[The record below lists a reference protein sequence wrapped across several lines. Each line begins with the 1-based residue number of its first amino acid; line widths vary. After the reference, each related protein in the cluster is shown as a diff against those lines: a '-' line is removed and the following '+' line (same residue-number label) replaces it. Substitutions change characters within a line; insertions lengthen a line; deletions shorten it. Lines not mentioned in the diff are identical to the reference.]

1 MINRLQFV
9 HHGDGNE
16 GIFKTREEAIAY
28 VTGNSVVNTAFKI
41 TGDTGADNAIDW
53 LPLYAEPMV
62 LEYGDKENP
71 NVILAIGSKGDGRTP
86 STQNKVFFIDIEGVN
101 ERVDNAYK
109 EIADAVKKF
118 AFVTKNSNTLEL
130 TKTTSTDGTENILS
144 GSVKIADNVILN
156 RKEVGNIIKENKDG
170 LYSYVGMTYD
180 NDKKVLKFQVNDNET
195 DISLPTIE
203 DGYYDITKEALI
215 FKYAD
220 GRELKVDMDDLID
233 EWTTEGESS
242 KTPIVLTRDR
252 HSDTG
257 VVDNDRRSGKWK
269 DVLKA
274 DVRIAPKE
282 MGVDNILKTIGDGK
296 YLYVSGQAKNISY
309 YDKTGKKTN
318 VQDALDSLKT
328 PISND
333 PTNLLQ
339 WKYGSDNVIDGLY
352 AGIDIEY
359 DDKTNTITFINTS
372 SDSKN
377 KKQSFK
383 LNSASFINRI
393 YTDTVNEKVIL
404 EYYNQKGELQTAD
417 IDLSHLVDEWVV
429 NNEAHS
435 VELKKQTNYPG
446 ADILTADVK
455 IYNDINDNNAIK
467 EVGSEHGL
475 FVDRRASNIKYNKD
489 GVNTDAQKE
498 LDSINKTLN
507 KLNKNANVNVG
518 ETSTVQLT
526 KNETVDGFKITG
538 DVKLNRDNNLVI
550 ETNTGLLATIDYD
563 ATKNELIVSDS
574 TNASRVRRI
583 PLATSKIVKKAE
595 YKAETEELV
604 LVFDDI
610 ESKNGETV
618 SIPMSGL
625 ITEWETSQTENQN
638 HTVELNR
645 TRVINGKYVLTADVH
660 IVRHK
665 DDNILTQVEEDGVQ
679 KLYVSS
685 QKIKENKDA
694 IDGLK
699 NELAVVKTKSETND
713 NSIDILS
720 GQVGTNTASLTSL
733 KTKVDTNTN
742 DVTTL
747 KGKVDTINNH
757 IQYHETALTSL
768 NRDIQEN
775 STKIKNLEG
784 KLSNVANQQNLNTNS
799 IERFRDK
806 FNFIGNDIINLKA
819 NDEKLDTKITKVS
832 DDLKDAIKNGKY
844 AFKSE
849 NSTIKFNVS
858 KDNIDTTTNVV
869 NAQVLPS
876 TASDNIIKISN
887 NADGAGVY
895 ASINLRYD
903 SGTNSLKWKTSAMNE
918 EQTITLNA
926 GSVIKGMVYDKDN
939 KSLVITYEVDVE
951 GRKTTNNITVPVMDL
966 FNEWDVK
973 NYETNSAIKLVRND
987 RDMVSADNHTDILSA
1002 RVILAGE
1009 GNDVDH
1015 ADNLLTISNNGLYVG
1030 GDKVRNFIK
1039 KETNDVSETLK
1050 NNIKTIGKIV
1060 TGKDNVTDGDNYQG
1074 LNAGTTNE
1082 ILQNATSLVDADRK
1096 LADELKA
1103 VKDNIN
1109 NLYNGSDTYS
1119 SRVSA
1124 KKDNGSN
1131 VNKLAVDVRLAHYN
1145 GTHGSEGQSDTGNE
1159 NVEVQNTSEI
1169 GDDYNLIKIVHVRD
1183 SKENAES
1190 NGLYFDGSIDYG
1202 TF

>member
-1 MINRLQFV
+1 MLNRLQFV
-9 HHGDGNE
+9 HHGDGNN
-16 GIFKTREEAIAY
+16 GIFSTREEAIAY
-28 VTGNSVVNTAFKI
+28 VTGNTIVNTSFKI
-41 TGDTGADNAIDW
+41 TGDTEDNNIIDW
-53 LPLYAEPMV
+53 LPLYGEPMV
-62 LEYGDKENP
+62 LEYGDKSNP
-71 NVILAIGSKGDGRTP
+71 NVILAIGSKGDGKTP
-86 STQNKVFFIDIEGVN
+86 STDNKVFFIDIEGVN
-101 ERVDNAYK
+101 ERVDEAYK

-118 AFVTKNSNTLEL
+118 AFVTKNSNTIEL
-130 TKTTSTDGTENILS
+130 TKTIGNNGGDNILS
-144 GSVKIADNVILN
+144 GDVKIADSVIIN
-156 RKEVGNIIKENKDG
+156 HKEVGNIIKENKDG
-170 LYSYVGMTYD
+170 LYSYVDMTYD
-180 NDKKVLKFQVNDNET
+180 NVSKSLKFQVNDKET
-195 DISLPTIE
+195 DITLPIVE
-203 DGYYDITKEALI
+203 NAYYDLTKEAII
-215 FKYAD
+215 FNYSD
-220 GRELKVDMDDLID
+220 GRELKIDMDDLID
-233 EWTTEGESS
+233 EWTTEGEASNS
-242 KTPIVLTRDR
+242 PIVLTRER

-282 MGVDNILKTIGDGK
+282 MGSDNLLKTIGDGK

-309 YDKTGKKTN
+309 YDKNGKKTN
-318 VQDALDSLKT
+318 VQDALDAVKT
-328 PISND
+328 LISND

-339 WKYGSDNVIDGLY
+339 WKYGADNIIDGLY
-352 AGIDIEY
+352 AGLDVEY
-359 DDKTNTITFINTS
+359 DDKTNTITFINTAT
-372 SDSKN
+372 DNNN
-377 KKQSFK
+377 KKKSFK

-404 EYYNQKGELQTAD
+404 EYYNQKGELQTAE
-417 IDLSHLVDEWVV
+417 IDLSHLVDEWVI

-435 VELKKQTNYPG
+435 VELKKQTKYPG

-455 IYNDINDNNAIK
+455 IYDDVNDNNAIK
-467 EVGSEHGL
+467 EVGAEHGL
-475 FVDRRASNIKYNKD
+475 FVDRRASNIKYLKD
-489 GVNTDAQKE
+489 GVTTDAQKE
-498 LDSINKTLN
+498 LDEINKKLN
-507 KLNKNANVNVG
+507 GLNKNSNVKVG
-518 ETSTVQLT
+518 ETNSVKLT
-526 KNETVDGFKITG
+526 KTEITDGFNITG

-563 ATKNELIVSDS
+563 ASKNELIVSDS

-595 YKAETEELV
+595 YKPETEELI

-645 TRVINGKYVLTADVH
+645 TRVINGKDVLTADVH

-665 DDNILTQVEEDGVQ
+665 DDNILTQIDEDGVQ
-679 KLYVSS
+679 KLYVSG
-685 QKIKENKDA
+685 QKIKDNKDA
-694 IDGLK
+694 IDALK
-699 NELAVVKTKSETND
+699 NEVEVVKAKSETCSN
-713 NSIDILS
+713 
-720 GQVGTNTASLTSL
+720 GFETL
-733 KTKVDTNTN
+733 KNKVDTNTN
-742 DVTTL
+742 EISTIKNTL
-747 KGKVDTINNH
+747 STVKNTSDANTNALSELKTRVDNNTNNLTVMERGNIAYQTDFSEKVD
-757 IQYHETALTSL
+757 
-768 NRDIQEN
+768 R
-775 STKIKNLEG
+775 
-784 KLSNVANQQNLNTNS
+784 
-799 IERFRDK
+799 
-806 FNFIGNDIINLKA
+806 LKA
-819 NDEKLDTKITKVS
+819 NDEKLDTKINKVS

-844 AFKSE
+844 TFKSE
-849 NSTIKFNVS
+849 NSTIKFNIN

-895 ASINLRYD
+895 ASVNLRYD

-951 GRKTTNNITVPVMDL
+951 GHKTTNNITVPVMDL

-987 RDMVSADNHTDILSA
+987 RNMVSADNHTDILSA

-1039 KETNDVSETLK
+1039 KETNDASETLK

-1060 TGKDNVTDGDNYQG
+1060 TGKDNVTDGENYQD

-1082 ILQNATSLVDADRK
+1082 ILHNATSLVDADRK

-1103 VKDNIN
+1103 VKDNFN
-1109 NLYNGSDTYS
+1109 NLYKGSDTYS

-1124 KKDNGSN
+1124 KKDNGSDI
-1131 VNKLAVDVRLAHYN
+1131 NKLAVDVRLAHYN

-1169 GDDYNLIKIVHVRD
+1169 GHDYNLIKIVHVKD

>member
-1 MINRLQFV
+1 MLNRLQFV
-9 HHGDGNE
+9 HHGDGNN
-16 GIFKTREEAIAY
+16 GIFSTREEAIAY
-28 VTGNSVVNTAFKI
+28 VTGNTIVNTSFKI
-41 TGDTGADNAIDW
+41 TGDTEDNNIIDW
-53 LPLYAEPMV
+53 LPLYGEPMV
-62 LEYGDKENP
+62 LEYGDKSNP
-71 NVILAIGSKGDGRTP
+71 NVILAIGSKGDGKTP
-86 STQNKVFFIDIEGVN
+86 STDNKVFFIDIEGVN
-101 ERVDNAYK
+101 ERVDEAYK

-118 AFVTKNSNTLEL
+118 AFVTKNSNTIEL
-130 TKTTSTDGTENILS
+130 TKTIGNNGGDNILS
-144 GSVKIADNVILN
+144 GDVKIADSVIIN
-156 RKEVGNIIKENKDG
+156 HKEVGNIIKENKDG
-170 LYSYVGMTYD
+170 LYSYVDMTYD
-180 NDKKVLKFQVNDNET
+180 NVSKSLKFQVNDKET
-195 DISLPTIE
+195 DITLPIVE
-203 DGYYDITKEALI
+203 NAYYDLTKEAII
-215 FKYAD
+215 FNYSD
-220 GRELKVDMDDLID
+220 GRELKIDMDDLID
-233 EWTTEGESS
+233 EWTTEGEASNS
-242 KTPIVLTRDR
+242 PIVLTRER

-282 MGVDNILKTIGDGK
+282 MGSDNLLKTIGDGK

-309 YDKTGKKTN
+309 YDKNGKKTN
-318 VQDALDSLKT
+318 VQDALDAVKT

-339 WKYGSDNVIDGLY
+339 WKYGADNIIDGLY
-352 AGIDIEY
+352 AGLDVEY
-359 DDKTNTITFINTS
+359 DDKTNTITFINTAT
-372 SDSKN
+372 DNNN
-377 KKQSFK
+377 KKKSFK

-404 EYYNQKGELQTAD
+404 EYYNQKGELQTAE
-417 IDLSHLVDEWVV
+417 IDLSHLVDEWVI

-435 VELKKQTNYPG
+435 VELKKQTKYPG

-455 IYNDINDNNAIK
+455 IYDDVNDNNAIK
-467 EVGSEHGL
+467 EVGAEHGL
-475 FVDRRASNIKYNKD
+475 FVDRRASNIKYLKD
-489 GVNTDAQKE
+489 GITTDAQKE
-498 LDSINKTLN
+498 FDEINKKLN
-507 KLNKNANVNVG
+507 GLNKNSNVKVG
-518 ETSTVQLT
+518 ETNSVKLT
-526 KNETVDGFKITG
+526 KTEITDGFNITG

-595 YKAETEELV
+595 YKPETEELI

-645 TRVINGKYVLTADVH
+645 TRVINGKDVLTADVH

-679 KLYVSS
+679 KLYVSG
-685 QKIKENKDA
+685 QKIKDNKDA
-694 IDGLK
+694 IDALK
-699 NELAVVKTKSETND
+699 NEVEVVKAKSETCSN
-713 NSIDILS
+713 
-720 GQVGTNTASLTSL
+720 GFETL
-733 KTKVDTNTN
+733 KNKVDTNTN
-742 DVTTL
+742 EISTIKNTL
-747 KGKVDTINNH
+747 STVKNTSDANTNALSELKTRVDNNTNNLTVMERGNIAYQTDFSEKVD
-757 IQYHETALTSL
+757 
-768 NRDIQEN
+768 R
-775 STKIKNLEG
+775 
-784 KLSNVANQQNLNTNS
+784 
-799 IERFRDK
+799 
-806 FNFIGNDIINLKA
+806 LKA
-819 NDEKLDTKITKVS
+819 NDEKLDTKINKVS

-844 AFKSE
+844 TFKSE
-849 NSTIKFNVS
+849 NSTIKFNIN

-895 ASINLRYD
+895 ASVNLRYD

-951 GRKTTNNITVPVMDL
+951 GHKTTNNITVPVMDL

-987 RDMVSADNHTDILSA
+987 RNMVSADNHTDILSA

-1039 KETNDVSETLK
+1039 KETNDASETLK

-1060 TGKDNVTDGDNYQG
+1060 TGKDNVTDGENYQD

-1082 ILQNATSLVDADRK
+1082 ILHNATSLVDADRK

-1103 VKDNIN
+1103 VKDNFN
-1109 NLYNGSDTYS
+1109 NLYKGSDTYS

-1124 KKDNGSN
+1124 KKDNGSDI
-1131 VNKLAVDVRLAHYN
+1131 NKLAVDVRLAHYN

-1169 GDDYNLIKIVHVRD
+1169 GHDYNLIKIVHVKD

>member
-86 STQNKVFFIDIEGVN
+86 NTQNKVFFIDIEGVN

-130 TKTTSTDGTENILS
+130 SKTTSTDGTENVLS
-144 GSVKIADNVILN
+144 GSVKIADNVIIN

-180 NDKKVLKFQVNDNET
+180 NTKKELKFQVNDNET

-393 YTDTVNEKVIL
+393 YTDTVNEKVVL
-404 EYYNQKGELQTAD
+404 EYYNQKGELETAD

-455 IYNDINDNNAIK
+455 IYNDINDNNALK

-526 KNETVDGFKITG
+526 KNETIDGFKITG
-538 DVKLNRDNNLVI
+538 DVKLNSDNNLVI

-645 TRVINGKYVLTADVH
+645 TRVINGKDVLTADVH

-694 IDGLK
+694 IDTLK
-699 NELAVVKTKSETND
+699 NDLAVVKTKSESNG
-713 NSIDILS
+713 NSIDTLS
-720 GQVGTNTASLTSL
+720 G
-733 KTKVDTNTN
+733 
-742 DVTTL
+742 
-747 KGKVDTINNH
+747 
-757 IQYHETALTSL
+757 
-768 NRDIQEN
+768 
-775 STKIKNLEG
+775 
-784 KLSNVANQQNLNTNS
+784 
-799 IERFRDK
+799 
-806 FNFIGNDIINLKA
+806 
-819 NDEKLDTKITKVS
+819 KLDTKITKVS

-844 AFKSE
+844 TFKSE

-1002 RVILAGE
+1002 RIILAGE

-1096 LADELKA
+1096 LADELKS

-1119 SRVSA
+1119 SSVSA
-1124 KKDNGSN
+1124 KKENGSN

-1169 GDDYNLIKIVHVRD
+1169 GHDYNLIKIVHVRD

>member
-86 STQNKVFFIDIEGVN
+86 NTQNKVFFIDIEGVN

-130 TKTTSTDGTENILS
+130 SKTTSTDGTENVLS
-144 GSVKIADNVILN
+144 GSVKIADNIILN

-393 YTDTVNEKVIL
+393 YTDTVNEKVVL
-404 EYYNQKGELQTAD
+404 EYYNQKGELETAD

-455 IYNDINDNNAIK
+455 IYNDINDNNALK

-526 KNETVDGFKITG
+526 KNETIDGFKITG

-645 TRVINGKYVLTADVH
+645 TRVINGKDVLTADVH

-685 QKIKENKDA
+685 QKIKDNKDA
-694 IDGLK
+694 IDTLK
-699 NELAVVKTKSETND
+699 NELAVVKTKSESNG
-713 NSIDILS
+713 NSID
-720 GQVGTNTASLTSL
+720 
-733 KTKVDTNTN
+733 
-742 DVTTL
+742 TL
-747 KGKVDTINNH
+747 KGKVDT
-757 IQYHETALTSL
+757 
-768 NRDIQEN
+768 
-775 STKIKNLEG
+775 KI
-784 KLSNVANQQNLNTNS
+784 A
-799 IERFRDK
+799 
-806 FNFIGNDIINLKA
+806 
-819 NDEKLDTKITKVS
+819 KVS

-844 AFKSE
+844 TFKSE

-926 GSVIKGMVYDKDN
+926 GSVIKGMVYDKDI

-1039 KETNDVSETLK
+1039 KETNDVSETIK
-1050 NNIKTIGKIV
+1050 NNIKAIGKIV
-1060 TGKDNVTDGDNYQG
+1060 TGKDNVTDGENYQD

-1096 LADELKA
+1096 LADELKT
-1103 VKDNIN
+1103 VKENIT

-1119 SRVSA
+1119 SSVSA
-1124 KKDNGSN
+1124 KKENGSN

-1169 GDDYNLIKIVHVRD
+1169 GHDYNLIKIVHVKD
-1183 SKENAES
+1183 SKENADS

>member
-1 MINRLQFV
+1 MLNRLQFV
-9 HHGDGNE
+9 HHGDGNN
-16 GIFKTREEAIAY
+16 GIFSTREEAIAY
-28 VTGNSVVNTAFKI
+28 VTGNTIVNTSFKI
-41 TGDTGADNAIDW
+41 TGDTEDNNIIDW
-53 LPLYAEPMV
+53 LPLYGEPMV
-62 LEYGDKENP
+62 LEYGDKSNP
-71 NVILAIGSKGDGRTP
+71 NVILAIGSKGDGKTP
-86 STQNKVFFIDIEGVN
+86 STDNKVFFIDIEGVN
-101 ERVDNAYK
+101 ERVDEAYK

-118 AFVTKNSNTLEL
+118 AFVTKNSNTIEL
-130 TKTTSTDGTENILS
+130 TKTIGNNGGDNILS
-144 GSVKIADNVILN
+144 GDVKIADSVIIN
-156 RKEVGNIIKENKDG
+156 HKEVGNIIKENKDG
-170 LYSYVGMTYD
+170 LYSYVDMTYD
-180 NDKKVLKFQVNDNET
+180 NVSKSLKFQVNDKET
-195 DISLPTIE
+195 DITLPIVE
-203 DGYYDITKEALI
+203 NAYYDLTKEAII
-215 FKYAD
+215 FNYSD
-220 GRELKVDMDDLID
+220 GRELKIDMDDLID
-233 EWTTEGESS
+233 EWTTEGEASNS
-242 KTPIVLTRDR
+242 PIVLTRER

-282 MGVDNILKTIGDGK
+282 MGSDNLLKTIGDGK

-309 YDKTGKKTN
+309 YDKNGKKTN
-318 VQDALDSLKT
+318 VQDALDAVKT

-339 WKYGSDNVIDGLY
+339 WKYGADNIIDGLY
-352 AGIDIEY
+352 AGLDVEY
-359 DDKTNTITFINTS
+359 DDKTNTITFINTAT
-372 SDSKN
+372 DNNN
-377 KKQSFK
+377 KKKSFK

-404 EYYNQKGELQTAD
+404 EYYNQKGELQTAE
-417 IDLSHLVDEWVV
+417 IDLSHLVDEWVI

-435 VELKKQTNYPG
+435 VELKKQTKYPG

-455 IYNDINDNNAIK
+455 IYDDVNDNNAIK
-467 EVGSEHGL
+467 EVGAEHGL
-475 FVDRRASNIKYNKD
+475 FVDRRASNIKYLKD
-489 GVNTDAQKE
+489 GITTDAQKE
-498 LDSINKTLN
+498 FDEINKKLN
-507 KLNKNANVNVG
+507 GLNKNSNVKVG
-518 ETSTVQLT
+518 ETNSVKLT
-526 KNETVDGFKITG
+526 KTEITDGFNITG

-595 YKAETEELV
+595 YKPETEELI

-645 TRVINGKYVLTADVH
+645 TRVINGKDVLTADVH

-665 DDNILTQVEEDGVQ
+665 DDNILTQVDEDGVQ
-679 KLYVSS
+679 KLYVSG
-685 QKIKENKDA
+685 QKIKDNKDA
-694 IDGLK
+694 IDSLK
-699 NELAVVKTKSETND
+699 NEVEVIKTKSETNS
-713 NSIDILS
+713 N
-720 GQVGTNTASLTSL
+720 GFETL
-733 KTKVDTNTN
+733 KNKIDTNTN
-742 DVTTL
+742 EISTIKNTLSTVKNTTDANTNALSEL
-747 KGKVDTINNH
+747 KTRVDNNTNNLTVMERGNIAYQTDFSEKVD
-757 IQYHETALTSL
+757 Q
-768 NRDIQEN
+768 
-775 STKIKNLEG
+775 
-784 KLSNVANQQNLNTNS
+784 
-799 IERFRDK
+799 
-806 FNFIGNDIINLKA
+806 LKA
-819 NDEKLDTKITKVS
+819 NDEKLDTKINKVS

-844 AFKSE
+844 TFKSE
-849 NSTIKFNVS
+849 NSTIKFNIN

-895 ASINLRYD
+895 ASVNLRYD

-951 GRKTTNNITVPVMDL
+951 GHKTTNNITVPVMDL

-987 RDMVSADNHTDILSA
+987 RNMVSADNHTDILSA

-1039 KETNDVSETLK
+1039 KETNDASETLK

-1060 TGKDNVTDGDNYQG
+1060 TGKDNVTDGENYQD

-1082 ILQNATSLVDADRK
+1082 ILHNATSLVDADRK

-1103 VKDNIN
+1103 VKDNFN
-1109 NLYNGSDTYS
+1109 NLYKGSDTYS

-1124 KKDNGSN
+1124 KKDNGSDI
-1131 VNKLAVDVRLAHYN
+1131 NKLAVDVRLAHYN

-1169 GDDYNLIKIVHVRD
+1169 GHDYNLIKIVHVKD

>member
-1 MINRLQFV
+1 MLNRLQFV
-9 HHGDGNE
+9 HHGDGNN
-16 GIFKTREEAIAY
+16 GIFSTREEAIAY
-28 VTGNSVVNTAFKI
+28 VTGNTIVNTSFKI
-41 TGDTGADNAIDW
+41 TGDTEDNNIIDW
-53 LPLYAEPMV
+53 LPLYGEPMV
-62 LEYGDKENP
+62 LEYGDKSNP
-71 NVILAIGSKGDGRTP
+71 NVILAIGSKGDGKTP
-86 STQNKVFFIDIEGVN
+86 STDNKVFFIDIEGVN
-101 ERVDNAYK
+101 ERVDEAYK

-118 AFVTKNSNTLEL
+118 AFVTKNSNTIEL
-130 TKTTSTDGTENILS
+130 TKTIGNNGGDNILS
-144 GSVKIADNVILN
+144 GDVKIADSVIIN
-156 RKEVGNIIKENKDG
+156 HKEVGNIIKENKDG
-170 LYSYVGMTYD
+170 LYSYVDMTYD
-180 NDKKVLKFQVNDNET
+180 NVSKSLKFQVNDKET
-195 DISLPTIE
+195 DITLPIVE
-203 DGYYDITKEALI
+203 NAYYDLTKEAII
-215 FKYAD
+215 FNYSD
-220 GRELKVDMDDLID
+220 GRELKIDMDDLID
-233 EWTTEGESS
+233 EWTTEGEASNS
-242 KTPIVLTRDR
+242 PIVLTRER

-282 MGVDNILKTIGDGK
+282 MGSDNLLKTIGDGK

-309 YDKTGKKTN
+309 YDKNGKKTN
-318 VQDALDSLKT
+318 VQDALDAVKT

-339 WKYGSDNVIDGLY
+339 WKYGADNIIDGLY
-352 AGIDIEY
+352 AGLDVEY
-359 DDKTNTITFINTS
+359 DDKTNTITFINTAT
-372 SDSKN
+372 DNNN
-377 KKQSFK
+377 KKKSFK

-404 EYYNQKGELQTAD
+404 EYYNQKGELQTAE
-417 IDLSHLVDEWVV
+417 IDLSHLVDEWVI

-435 VELKKQTNYPG
+435 VELKKQTKYPG

-455 IYNDINDNNAIK
+455 IYDDVNDNNAIK
-467 EVGSEHGL
+467 EVGAEHGL
-475 FVDRRASNIKYNKD
+475 FVDRRASNIKYLKD
-489 GVNTDAQKE
+489 GVTTDAQKE
-498 LDSINKTLN
+498 LDEINKKLN
-507 KLNKNANVNVG
+507 GLNKNSNVKVG
-518 ETSTVQLT
+518 ETNSVKLT
-526 KNETVDGFKITG
+526 KTEITDGFNITG

-563 ATKNELIVSDS
+563 ASKNELIVSDS

-595 YKAETEELV
+595 YKPETEELI

-625 ITEWETSQTENQN
+625 ITEWETSQTENQS

-645 TRVINGKYVLTADVH
+645 TRVINGKDVLTADVH

-679 KLYVSS
+679 RLYVSG
-685 QKIKENKDA
+685 QKIKDNKDA
-694 IDGLK
+694 IDALK
-699 NELAVVKTKSETND
+699 NEVEVVKAKSETCSN
-713 NSIDILS
+713 
-720 GQVGTNTASLTSL
+720 GFETL
-733 KTKVDTNTN
+733 KNKVDTNTN
-742 DVTTL
+742 EISTIKNTL
-747 KGKVDTINNH
+747 STVKNTSDANTNALSELKTRVDNNTNNLTVMERGNIAYQTDFSEKVD
-757 IQYHETALTSL
+757 
-768 NRDIQEN
+768 R
-775 STKIKNLEG
+775 
-784 KLSNVANQQNLNTNS
+784 
-799 IERFRDK
+799 
-806 FNFIGNDIINLKA
+806 LKA
-819 NDEKLDTKITKVS
+819 NDEKLDTKINKVS

-844 AFKSE
+844 TFKSE
-849 NSTIKFNVS
+849 NSTIKFNIN

-895 ASINLRYD
+895 ASVNLRYD

-951 GRKTTNNITVPVMDL
+951 GHKTTNNITVPVMDL

-987 RDMVSADNHTDILSA
+987 RNMVSADNHTDILSA

-1039 KETNDVSETLK
+1039 KETNDASETLK

-1060 TGKDNVTDGDNYQG
+1060 TGKDNVTDGENYQD

-1082 ILQNATSLVDADRK
+1082 ILHNATSLVDADRK

-1103 VKDNIN
+1103 VKDNFN
-1109 NLYNGSDTYS
+1109 NLYKGSDTYS

-1124 KKDNGSN
+1124 KKDNGSDI
-1131 VNKLAVDVRLAHYN
+1131 NKLAVDVRLAHYN

-1169 GDDYNLIKIVHVRD
+1169 GHDYNLIKIVHVKD

>member
-1 MINRLQFV
+1 M
-9 HHGDGNE
+9 
-16 GIFKTREEAIAY
+16 
-28 VTGNSVVNTAFKI
+28 
-41 TGDTGADNAIDW
+41 
-53 LPLYAEPMV
+53 
-62 LEYGDKENP
+62 
-71 NVILAIGSKGDGRTP
+71 
-86 STQNKVFFIDIEGVN
+86 
-101 ERVDNAYK
+101 
-109 EIADAVKKF
+109 
-118 AFVTKNSNTLEL
+118 
-130 TKTTSTDGTENILS
+130 
-144 GSVKIADNVILN
+144 
-156 RKEVGNIIKENKDG
+156 
-170 LYSYVGMTYD
+170 
-180 NDKKVLKFQVNDNET
+180 
-195 DISLPTIE
+195 
-203 DGYYDITKEALI
+203 
-215 FKYAD
+215 
-220 GRELKVDMDDLID
+220 
-233 EWTTEGESS
+233 
-242 KTPIVLTRDR
+242 
-252 HSDTG
+252 
-257 VVDNDRRSGKWK
+257 
-269 DVLKA
+269 
-274 DVRIAPKE
+274 
-282 MGVDNILKTIGDGK
+282 
-296 YLYVSGQAKNISY
+296 
-309 YDKTGKKTN
+309 
-318 VQDALDSLKT
+318 
-328 PISND
+328 
-333 PTNLLQ
+333 
-339 WKYGSDNVIDGLY
+339 
-352 AGIDIEY
+352 
-359 DDKTNTITFINTS
+359 
-372 SDSKN
+372 
-377 KKQSFK
+377 
-383 LNSASFINRI
+383 
-393 YTDTVNEKVIL
+393 
-404 EYYNQKGELQTAD
+404 
-417 IDLSHLVDEWVV
+417 
-429 NNEAHS
+429 
-435 VELKKQTNYPG
+435 
-446 ADILTADVK
+446 
-455 IYNDINDNNAIK
+455 
-467 EVGSEHGL
+467 
-475 FVDRRASNIKYNKD
+475 
-489 GVNTDAQKE
+489 
-498 LDSINKTLN
+498 
-507 KLNKNANVNVG
+507 
-518 ETSTVQLT
+518 
-526 KNETVDGFKITG
+526 
-538 DVKLNRDNNLVI
+538 
-550 ETNTGLLATIDYD
+550 
-563 ATKNELIVSDS
+563 IVSDS

-645 TRVINGKYVLTADVH
+645 TRVINGKDVLTADVH

-694 IDGLK
+694 IDTLK
-699 NELAVVKTKSETND
+699 NELAVVKTKSESNG
-713 NSIDILS
+713 NSIDTINRTTDGLKPLILS
-720 GQVGTNTASLTSL
+720 LS
-733 KTKVDTNTN
+733 N
-742 DVTTL
+742 DVQSNI
-747 KGKVDTINNH
+747 GKI
-757 IQYHETALTSL
+757 
-768 NRDIQEN
+768 RDLQRD
-775 STKIKNLEG
+775 
-784 KLSNVANQQNLNTNS
+784 LSNVTNQQNLNTYDISN
-799 IERFRDK
+799 FRDK
-806 FNFIGNDIINLKA
+806 FNSTNGDITNLKA
-819 NDEKLDTKITKVS
+819 NDEKLDSKIAKVS

-844 AFKSE
+844 TFKSE

-926 GSVIKGMVYDKDN
+926 GSVIKGMVYDKDI

-1050 NNIKTIGKIV
+1050 NNLKAIGKIV
-1060 TGKDNVTDGDNYQG
+1060 TGKDNVTDGEKYQD

-1096 LADELKA
+1096 LADELKTIKEN
-1103 VKDNIN
+1103 VT

-1119 SRVSA
+1119 SSVSA
-1124 KKDNGSN
+1124 KKENGSN

-1169 GDDYNLIKIVHVRD
+1169 GHDYNLIKIVHVKD
-1183 SKENAES
+1183 SKENADS

>member
-1 MINRLQFV
+1 MLNRLQFV
-9 HHGDGNE
+9 HHGDGNN
-16 GIFKTREEAIAY
+16 GIFSTREEAIAY
-28 VTGNSVVNTAFKI
+28 VTGNTIVNTSFKI
-41 TGDTGADNAIDW
+41 TGDTEDNNIIDW
-53 LPLYAEPMV
+53 LPLYGEPMV
-62 LEYGDKENP
+62 LEYGDKSNP
-71 NVILAIGSKGDGRTP
+71 NVILAIGSKGDGKTP
-86 STQNKVFFIDIEGVN
+86 STDNKVFFIDIEGVN
-101 ERVDNAYK
+101 ERVDEAYK

-118 AFVTKNSNTLEL
+118 AFVTKNSNTIEL
-130 TKTTSTDGTENILS
+130 TKTIGNNGGDNILS
-144 GSVKIADNVILN
+144 GDVKISDSVIIN
-156 RKEVGNIIKENKDG
+156 HKEVGNIIKENKDG
-170 LYSYVGMTYD
+170 LYSYVDMTYD
-180 NDKKVLKFQVNDNET
+180 NVSKSLKFQVNDKET
-195 DISLPTIE
+195 DITLPIVE
-203 DGYYDITKEALI
+203 NAYYDLTKEAII
-215 FKYAD
+215 FNYSD
-220 GRELKVDMDDLID
+220 GRELKIDMDDLID
-233 EWTTEGESS
+233 EWTTEGEASNS
-242 KTPIVLTRDR
+242 PIVLTRER

-282 MGVDNILKTIGDGK
+282 MGSDNLLKTIGDGK

-309 YDKTGKKTN
+309 YDKNGKKTN
-318 VQDALDSLKT
+318 VQDALDAVKT

-339 WKYGSDNVIDGLY
+339 WKYGADNIIDGLY
-352 AGIDIEY
+352 AGLDVEY
-359 DDKTNTITFINTS
+359 DDKTNTITFINTAT
-372 SDSKN
+372 DNNN
-377 KKQSFK
+377 KKKSFK

-404 EYYNQKGELQTAD
+404 EYYNQKGELQTAE
-417 IDLSHLVDEWVV
+417 IDLSHLVDEWVI

-435 VELKKQTNYPG
+435 VELKKQTKYPG

-455 IYNDINDNNAIK
+455 IYDDVNDNNAIK
-467 EVGSEHGL
+467 EVGAEHGL
-475 FVDRRASNIKYNKD
+475 FVDRRASNIKYLKD
-489 GVNTDAQKE
+489 GVTTDAQKE
-498 LDSINKTLN
+498 LDEINKKLN
-507 KLNKNANVNVG
+507 GLNKNSNVKVG
-518 ETSTVQLT
+518 ETNSVKLT
-526 KNETVDGFKITG
+526 KTEITDGFNITG

-563 ATKNELIVSDS
+563 ASKNELIVSDS

-595 YKAETEELV
+595 YKPETEELI

-645 TRVINGKYVLTADVH
+645 TRVINGKDVLTADVH

-665 DDNILTQVEEDGVQ
+665 DDNILTQVDEDGVQ
-679 KLYVSS
+679 KLYVSG
-685 QKIKENKDA
+685 QKIKDNKDA
-694 IDGLK
+694 IDALK
-699 NELAVVKTKSETND
+699 NEVEVVKAKSETCSN
-713 NSIDILS
+713 
-720 GQVGTNTASLTSL
+720 GFETL
-733 KTKVDTNTN
+733 KNKVDTNTN
-742 DVTTL
+742 EISTIKNTL
-747 KGKVDTINNH
+747 STVKNTSDANTNALSELKTRVDNNTNNLTVMERGNIAYQTDFSEKVD
-757 IQYHETALTSL
+757 
-768 NRDIQEN
+768 R
-775 STKIKNLEG
+775 
-784 KLSNVANQQNLNTNS
+784 
-799 IERFRDK
+799 
-806 FNFIGNDIINLKA
+806 LKA
-819 NDEKLDTKITKVS
+819 NDEKLDTKINKVS

-844 AFKSE
+844 TFKSE
-849 NSTIKFNVS
+849 NSTIKFNIN

-895 ASINLRYD
+895 ASVNLRYD

-951 GRKTTNNITVPVMDL
+951 GHKTTNNITVPVMDL

-1039 KETNDVSETLK
+1039 KETINTTDVIENK
-1050 NNIKTIGKIV
+1050 IKTIGKIL
-1060 TGKDNVTDGDNYQG
+1060 TGRDNIADGEDYSS
-1074 LNAGTTNE
+1074 LNGGTTNE
-1082 ILQNATSLVDADRK
+1082 YLQNTNSLVDANRK
-1096 LADELKA
+1096 LADGLKELKNN
-1103 VKDNIN
+1103 VNNIC
-1109 NLYNGSDTYS
+1109 NGSDTYS
-1119 SRVSA
+1119 SRLSVE
-1124 KKDNGSN
+1124 KDNATN
-1131 VNKLAVDVRLAHYN
+1131 LNKLSVDVRLAHYN
-1145 GTHGSEGQSDTGNE
+1145 GTTGSQGQSDTGNE
-1159 NVEVQNTSEI
+1159 NVEIPTLSEI
-1169 GDDYNLIKIVHVRD
+1169 GNDYNLIKIVHVRD
-1183 SKENAES
+1183 SVKNADT

>member
-156 RKEVGNIIKENKDG
+156 RKEVGNIIKENKNG

-538 DVKLNRDNNLVI
+538 DVKLNSDNNLVI

-563 ATKNELIVSDS
+563 TTKNELIVSDS
-574 TNASRVRRI
+574 THASRVRRI

-645 TRVINGKYVLTADVH
+645 TRVINGKDVLTADVH

-665 DDNILTQVEEDGVQ
+665 NDNILTQVEEDGVQ
-679 KLYVSS
+679 KLYVSG

-694 IDGLK
+694 IDTLK
-699 NELAVVKTKSETND
+699 NELEVVKTKNESNGNNIDTLRGKVESNTNEISSLKDNLTNATNASETNSNSIRTLESKIDVNKNDITNLKSKTND
-713 NSIDILS
+713 NSEQIT
-720 GQVGTNTASLTSL
+720 Q
-733 KTKVDTNTN
+733 
-742 DVTTL
+742 
-747 KGKVDTINNH
+747 
-757 IQYHETALTSL
+757 
-768 NRDIQEN
+768 
-775 STKIKNLEG
+775 
-784 KLSNVANQQNLNTNS
+784 
-799 IERFRDK
+799 
-806 FNFIGNDIINLKA
+806 LKA

-844 AFKSE
+844 TFKSE
-849 NSTIKFNVS
+849 NSTIKFNVV

-926 GSVIKGMVYDKDN
+926 GSVIKGMVYDKDI

-951 GRKTTNNITVPVMDL
+951 GHKTTNNITVPVMDL

-987 RDMVSADNHTDILSA
+987 KDMVSADNHTDILSA

-1060 TGKDNVTDGDNYQG
+1060 TGKDNVTDGENYQG
-1074 LNAGTTNE
+1074 LNGGTTNE

-1096 LADELKA
+1096 LADELKSI
-1103 VKDNIN
+1103 KDNIN

-1124 KKDNGSN
+1124 KKDNGSD

-1159 NVEVQNTSEI
+1159 NIEVQNTSEI
-1169 GDDYNLIKIVHVRD
+1169 GHDYNLIKIVHVKD